1 MWSDSLGVLSF
12 FLILFIFK
20 LKSDCDCG
28 FLDIEIH
35 WRKTRVPST
44 RGLGVSSSFIK
55 FKDSNKAISVGSGE
69 DYWKQDFWVLWFGE
83 GGLIQDNISWRFYNI
98 LRYVQ

>member
-1 MWSDSLGVLSF
+1 MWGDSLGVLSF

-20 LKSDCDCG
+20 LKSDYDFG

-35 WRKTRVPST
+35 WRKKRVPSP

-55 FKDSNKAISVGSGE
+55 FKDLNKVISVGSGE
-69 DYWKQDFWVLWFGE
+69 DYRKQDFWVLWFGE
-83 GGLIQDNISWRFYNI
+83 GGLIQDDIS
-98 LRYVQ
+98 